1 VQFIK
6 DFLKLLCVLLAL
18 VLIPMSIA
26 WLMGGTN
33 NDNTIM
39 YHLYEYHYAS
49 DEVAKMIEFE

>member
-1 VQFIK
+1 
-6 DFLKLLCVLLAL
+6 VLLAL

-39 YHLYEYHYAS
+39 YHLYEYEAAGDLVERNY
-49 DEVAKMIEFE
+49 